1 MTTIPTKQLVD
12 SRGGEFYPV
21 TPLNVTDSNGGF
33 NINVRHKLI
42 IRNNNK
48 PIYDGQ
54 ELTYTT
60 DQLNE
65 LIINNYPV
73 IFKINTVSTTSLS
86 SLYFIDAYKV
96 TSRKTDDGDFISIH
110 EKNVELGTDAALEFL
125 INEDKKVIIYK

>member
-1 MTTIPTKQLVD
+1 M
-12 SRGGEFYPV
+12 
-21 TPLNVTDSNGGF
+21 
-33 NINVRHKLI
+33 I

-73 IFKINTVSTTSLS
+73 IFKINTVISTSLS

-96 TSRKTDDGDFISIH
+96 IPGKTDDGDFISIY
-110 EKNVELGTDAALEFL
+110 EKNVELGTDAVLEFL